1 MAETYSSTPA
11 PVTED
16 AFLADRQQFWISF
29 GHFTLGGTIL
39 VVVILVLMAL
49 FLV

>member
-1 MAETYSSTPA
+1 MANNPA

-16 AFLADRQQFWISF
+16 AFLADRMRFWS
-29 GHFTLGGTIL
+29 GFTGATTWACVAIAVLLGL
-39 VVVILVLMAL
+39 LAY